1 VRPALVVIFLVSAL
15 SACGGESAAESAP
28 SELTGVIVQ
37 VDGTGNDVTAFTLE
51 VGADRYRIFIAE
63 DVDYG
68 FDLRHLH
75 EHRLTGDPVR
85 CTLEER
91 DDRLYALEILD
102 AET

>member
-1 VRPALVVIFLVSAL
+1 VRSALVVIFLVSAM
-15 SACGGESAAESAP
+15 SACGGESAEEPTP

-37 VDGTGNDVTAFTLE
+37 VDETGQEITAFTLQ
-51 VGADRYRIFIAE
+51 VGADRYRIFIAQ

-68 FDLRHLH
+68 FDLQHLH

-91 DDRLYALEILD
+91 GERLYALEILD